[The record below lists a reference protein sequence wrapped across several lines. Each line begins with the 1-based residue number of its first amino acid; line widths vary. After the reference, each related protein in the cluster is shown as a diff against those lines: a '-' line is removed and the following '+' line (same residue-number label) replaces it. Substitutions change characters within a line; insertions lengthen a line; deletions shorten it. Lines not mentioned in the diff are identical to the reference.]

1 MKEDPLQKAGDWFEG
16 LSRLYGP
23 RRVLSLA
30 TSLYRIICDKNDNW
44 QAGAIATLI
53 DLVGVAVI
61 KVSFSDGDVKVVTVD
76 FSVSYFSTIKI
87 HEEVEIEAK
96 LVGHKAKLSSAL
108 VEVRRKDNGE
118 LVASAKLW
126 MTSADIK
133 SSKL

>member
-87 HEEVEIEAK
+87 HKWRLKRNWWDTKRSFHQRWWRLEGKTTESWS
-96 LVGHKAKLSSAL
+96 LQLSY
-108 VEVRRKDNGE
+108 G
-118 LVASAKLW
+118 
-126 MTSADIK
+126 
-133 SSKL
+133 